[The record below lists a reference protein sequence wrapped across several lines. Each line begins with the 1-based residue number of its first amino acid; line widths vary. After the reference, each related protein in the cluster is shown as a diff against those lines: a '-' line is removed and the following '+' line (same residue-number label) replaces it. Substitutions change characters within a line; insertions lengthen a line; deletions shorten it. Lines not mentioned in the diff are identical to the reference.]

1 MWLAQTK
8 NNHNP
13 DCLIYQGI
21 TLGTMRTARRY
32 LAREIYRSASVVVLA
47 LLGLFTFFTLVDELD
62 TVGEK
67 FPLSALFYLQALAM
81 PARLY
86 DLFPIGL
93 LIGAILALAGLA
105 QRNELVILRVSG
117 VSGMGLLRMLWT
129 ISIPIVFG
137 ALLLSE
143 FLTPMAEVKSGE
155 ANLLL
160 RGRVEGGMLAT
171 GYWFKEPTTQG
182 GTRVINIG
190 KLLASGNVANL
201 RMYEFSDAT
210 TLAAMSQADTG
221 LFVDGKLVMQN
232 VTENRITPT
241 AKRALADAKVTD
253 NPLMVVEK
261 LKERTV
267 DTTLTAERLVAR
279 ILMPE
284 RMSLLA
290 LRDYIDYL
298 NKNQL
303 QADRQVV
310 AVWRKVAYPFTL
322 IVMLTIAAPISFMQT
337 RRGGVGAKV
346 FIGILLGTG
355 FFMINQ
361 LALNVGLLY
370 KWPPIVTALLPNI
383 CAMLL
388 ALSCTWI
395 MENRNALAA
404 SNTSFWP
411 WSKSPI

>member
-1 MWLAQTK
+1 
-8 NNHNP
+8 
-13 DCLIYQGI
+13 
-21 TLGTMRTARRY
+21 MRTARRY
-32 LAREIYRSASVVVLA
+32 LAREIYRSSFVVVVA

-67 FPLSALFYLQALAM
+67 FPLSALFYLQMLAM
-81 PARLY
+81 PTRLY
-86 DLFPIGL
+86 DLLPIGL

-117 VSGMGLLRMLWT
+117 VSGMGLLKMLWT
-129 ISIPIVFG
+129 ISIPIICG

-143 FLTPMAEVKSGE
+143 VLTPIAEVKSGE

-171 GYWFKEPTTQG
+171 GYWFKEPTTNG

-210 TLAAMSQADTG
+210 NFSAMSQADTG
-221 LFVDGKLVMQN
+221 RFVDGKLVMQN
-232 VTENRITPT
+232 VTENRITAS
-241 AKRALADAKVTD
+241 AKNALADAKVTD

-267 DTTLTAERLVAR
+267 DTTLTPERLVAR

-310 AVWRKVAYPFTL
+310 AVWRKIAYPFTL

-370 KWPPIVTALLPNI
+370 KWPPVITALFPNI
-383 CAMLL
+383 CAMLI
-388 ALSCTWI
+388 ALGCTWL
-395 MENRNALAA
+395 MENRNALA
-404 SNTSFWP
+404 SRNTGTWP

>member
-1 MWLAQTK
+1 
-8 NNHNP
+8 
-13 DCLIYQGI
+13 
-21 TLGTMRTARRY
+21 MRTARRY
-32 LAREIYRSASVVVLA
+32 LAREIFRSTSVVVIA

-67 FPLSALFYLQALAM
+67 FPLTALFYLQMLSM
-81 PARLY
+81 PTRLY
-86 DLFPIGL
+86 DLLPIGL

-117 VSGMGLLRMLWT
+117 ISGMGLIRMLWT
-129 ISIPIVFG
+129 IAIPIIAG

-143 FLTPMAEVKSGE
+143 FLTPYAETKSSE

-160 RGRVEGGMLAT
+160 RGRVEGGVLAT
-171 GYWFKEPTTQG
+171 GYWFKEPTSSG
-182 GTRVINIG
+182 GMRVINIG
-190 KLLASGNVANL
+190 KLQASGNVLNL
-201 RMYEFSDAT
+201 RIFEYSDGV
-210 TLAAMSQADTG
+210 TLVSMSQAESG
-221 LFVDGKLVMQN
+221 RFVDGNLVMKN
-232 VTENRITPT
+232 VVENKIAPS
-241 AKRALADAKVTD
+241 AKNALADARIND
-253 NPLMVVEK
+253 EPLMAVKRLPESVVE
-261 LKERTV
+261 
-267 DTTLTAERLVAR
+267 TTLTAERLVAR
-279 ILMPE
+279 ILTPE

-303 QADRQVV
+303 QSDRQVV
-310 AVWRKVAYPFTL
+310 AVWRKLAYPFTL

-346 FIGILLGTG
+346 FIGILMGTG

-370 KWPPIVTALLPNI
+370 KWPPIVTALMPNI
-383 CAMLL
+383 LAMLI
-388 ALSCTWI
+388 ALSCVWL

-404 SNTSFWP
+404 RNRGFLF